1 MIRWHG
7 LPIELENEEEMR
19 PKTPA
24 WERTGRILLPALSLI
39 AFIVAQVMGK
49 YARLSWLL
57 IVLTVV
63 FVVSGYHAEFQSI
76 YHRWKERRDD
86 QRAVDKAFPVFR
98 DLVHRFGPFIDNRM
112 NDTLHHMMRELSQ
125 TLPDIRLIQF
135 PDMELWS
142 GPWMYFWQRLDRQRM
157 TMAEFQP
164 ALMEFH
170 FIVATFCS
178 YCVRPIFENP
188 PAGFHGQIPPGAKS
202 KLNLFQQKLVR
213 YLGEYQD
220 FSKHV
225 SESRP
230 SLNGLPTYCMMPSP
244 IT

>member
-1 MIRWHG
+1 MVRWHHQ
-7 LPIELENEEEMR
+7 LPIELENEEMQ

-63 FVVSGYHAEFQSI
+63 FVVSGYHAEIQAS
-76 YHRWKERRDD
+76 YGRWKERRDN
-86 QRAVDKAFPVFR
+86 QRAVDKAYPQFR
-98 DLVHRFGPFIDNRM
+98 DLVGRFGPFIDNRT
-112 NDTLHHMMRELSQ
+112 NDTLHYMMRELCQ
-125 TLPDIRLIQF
+125 TLPDVRLIQF

-157 TMAEFQP
+157 TMDEFRP
-164 ALMEFH
+164 AWMEFH
-170 FIVATFCS
+170 FMVATYCS

-188 PAGFHGQIPPGAKS
+188 PHGFHATIPPGAKS

-220 FSKHV
+220 FSKTV

-230 SLNGLPTYCMMPSP
+230 SLNGLPMYCVMPSP
-244 IT
+244 IP